1 MITED
6 KFLFNTQQLEKA
18 FKISR
23 LTISKMLASIEPVG
37 KSGRS
42 KLFDIN
48 DVADLKDTRDPTNI
62 EKYKNKKYK
71 TEDPTKDKETTNP
84 DEMTAIQRINYY
96 KAEDLRQ
103 SAKLKK
109 LKNNTEEGKLMVA
122 TEVER
127 TIADAFKKIALVLDT
142 LPDLLE
148 RDGIIG
154 SCDIERVI
162 TVLDNS
168 QQQLAID
175 LSEISPMTKEIN
187 EQEDW

>member
-1 MITED
+1 MIAED
-6 KFLFNTQQLEKA
+6 KFLFDTQQLEKA

-23 LTISKMLASIEPVG
+23 VTIGKMLVSVEPVG

-42 KLFDIN
+42 KLYDIN
-48 DVADLKDTRDPTNI
+48 DVANLKDTRDPTNI

-71 TEDPTKDKETTNP
+71 NSAPIEEETSDPDK
-84 DEMTAIQRINYY
+84 MTSIEKINYY

-109 LKNNTEEGKLMVA
+109 LKNDAEEGKLMVA
-122 TEVER
+122 SDVER
-127 TIADAFKKIALVLDT
+127 TVATAFKKIALVLDT

-154 SCDIERVI
+154 SGDIEKVI
-162 TVLDNS
+162 NVLDNS
-168 QQQLAID
+168 REQLAID
-175 LSEISPMTKEIN
+175 LSEISPISEEIN
-187 EQEDW
+187 EKENW